1 MTVEEFRNK
10 IHQALD
16 EEMQEINKAVDSGK
30 PLSNFDQGRCFEMG
44 AVEGLMSKIIS
55 DSKNAILKGS
65 FND

>member
-44 AVEGLMSKIIS
+44 VVEGLMIKIIA
-55 DSKNAILKGS
+55 DSKKCDTQGE
-65 FND
+65 F

>member
-44 AVEGLMSKIIS
+44 AVEGLMSKIIA
-55 DSKNAILKGS
+55 DSKKCDTQGE
-65 FND
+65 FK

>member
-1 MTVEEFRNK
+1 MTVEKFRDK

-16 EEMQEINKAVDSGK
+16 EEMQEINKAEDSGK

-55 DSKNAILKGS
+55 DSKKCDTQGE
-65 FND
+65 F